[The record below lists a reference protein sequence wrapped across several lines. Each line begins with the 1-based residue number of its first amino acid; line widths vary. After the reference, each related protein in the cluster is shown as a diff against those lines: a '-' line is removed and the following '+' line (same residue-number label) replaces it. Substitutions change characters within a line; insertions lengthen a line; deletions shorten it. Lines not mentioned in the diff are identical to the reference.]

1 MEEIW
6 NLLRQG
12 GPLMVPIGL
21 CSIISMAVI
30 IQKALEL
37 RHSRIFPGPVGR
49 WVDKAGLQEGVPDSR
64 PFRSPAGELIR
75 HIFTN
80 RERPFAE
87 NHISTQSFGQQI
99 NLDLQRGLR
108 TLEII
113 TTVAPLLGLAGT
125 IQGLIVLFE
134 SIESSA
140 AMGNSELAKGIGI
153 ALMTT
158 FAGLLVSIPSVIG
171 WHIFHRKVEVISA
184 SLEAMSDK
192 LLARI
197 YGSTRPKPRD

>member
-1 MEEIW
+1 MEDIW
-6 NLLRQG
+6 NFVRQG

-21 CSIISMAVI
+21 CSVISIAVI
-30 IQKALEL
+30 IQKAIEL
-37 RHSRIFPGPVGR
+37 RRDRIFPGPVGR
-49 WVDKAGLQEGVPDSR
+49 WVDKSGLQDGVPESR
-64 PFRSPAGELIR
+64 AFRSPAGELIR
-75 HIFTN
+75 HILAN
-80 RERPFAE
+80 KGRPFAE
-87 NHISTQSFGQQI
+87 NHISAQSFGQQI

-134 SIESSA
+134 SIEGSA
-140 AMGNSELAKGIGI
+140 ALGNSQLAKGIGI

-171 WHIFHRKVEVISA
+171 WHIFHRKVEVICA
-184 SLEAMSDK
+184 SLEAMSDS

-197 YGSTRPKPRD
+197 YGTSGPGSHD